1 MFLNKKLTSE
11 QAYQKLKHFC
21 GYQER
26 CHQEVLEK
34 IYNFGIY
41 KSDADVLITQLIEE
55 NYLNEERFAIAFV
68 GGKFRIKQ
76 WGKIKIEYELKQ
88 KRVSSYCIKKALKTI
103 DEEDYL
109 QTIQTLVLKKW
120 DSLKGEQYL
129 NRQAKTIAYLTQKG
143 FEHALIN
150 NAIQLIRNK
159 EKDN

>member
-21 GYQER
+21 SYQER

-34 IYNFGIY
+34 IYSFGIY
-41 KSDADVLITQLIEE
+41 KSEADVLISKLIEE
-55 NYLNEERFAIAFV
+55 NYLNEERFAFAFV

-88 KRVSSYCIKKALKTI
+88 KRVSSYCIKKAMKTI
-103 DEEDYL
+103 EEEDYL

-120 DSLKGEQYL
+120 DSLKHEQYL